1 MESCWGNTARCTF
14 RTTRFITKNFTSRP
28 VIWDFRRGKQRTERS
43 ASAFAGTSGTPRQHV
58 SQRCAARRLFF
69 IQQRSGGT
77 HRKRKNSAQRNIPRG
92 KRSSAAMRSR
102 MAAMSPR
109 RIGSVKKRLPART
122 ESNFGGKVLFADQT
136 ARSLQKVPST
146 KKRL

>member
-28 VIWDFRRGKQRTERS
+28 VTWDFRRGRQRTARS

-58 SQRCAARRLFF
+58 SQRWAARRLFF
-69 IQQRSGGT
+69 IQRRSGGT
-77 HRKRKNSAQRNIPRG
+77 HRKRKTSAQRNIPRG
-92 KRSSAAMRSR
+92 KRSNAAMRSR
-102 MAAMSPR
+102 MAAMSLR
-109 RIGSVKKRLPART
+109 QIGSVKKRLPAGT
-122 ESNFGGKVLFADQT
+122 ESNFGGKVLFVDQT
-136 ARSLQKVPST
+136 AKSSQKLPSI